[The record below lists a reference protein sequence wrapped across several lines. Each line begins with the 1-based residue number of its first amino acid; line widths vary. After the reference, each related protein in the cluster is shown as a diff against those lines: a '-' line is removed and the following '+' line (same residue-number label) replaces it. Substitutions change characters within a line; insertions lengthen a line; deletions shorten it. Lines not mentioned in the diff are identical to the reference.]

1 MTIQEVIKKIDRY
14 LKKDNVEPLIVDV
27 QNKADLDTII
37 LHYKL
42 PQNVFLCASD
52 TEFCKADEFPLIPN
66 ILERLANENK
76 NFFVSE
82 ISSFLML
89 KGEKALVQ
97 ELKELLSMSI
107 AGHAV
112 ILSFQCAEYLMTL
125 IKNDRRLDGRVC
137 ILDGVQSIRPRL
149 IFTEAGVKL
158 NGASAAIKRTS
169 RHSEGSGIGHHRSV
183 MHRNP

>member
-1 MTIQEVIKKIDRY
+1 
-14 LKKDNVEPLIVDV
+14 LS
-27 QNKADLDTII
+27 DLYSFPTRRS
-37 LHYKL
+37 
-42 PQNVFLCASD
+42 SD
-52 TEFCKADEFPLIPN
+52 
-66 ILERLANENK
+66 LANENR

-82 ISSFLML
+82 ISSFFML

-158 NGASAAIKRTS
+158 NGASAAIKGLRGIAKAVESATTEVLCIETHKSKDRYPFSLYTISELKNPYEILCHLDGMTS
-169 RHSEGSGIGHHRSV
+169 GLAESYGSKADWQ
-183 MHRNP
+183 